1 VSDEFPPAFSE
12 FPIGSQIAG
21 YRLEEQIGR
30 GGMAVVYRA
39 YDVRLD
45 RNVALKILAPGLAPD
60 EAFRK
65 RFSRESKAA
74 AAVDH
79 PNIIPVFD
87 AGEAGGVLFIAMRF
101 VHGRDVRTLLEAE
114 GPLPAERATDIIA
127 QVASALDAAHARGL
141 VHRDVKPANM
151 LLDTLTG
158 SGRRDHVYLS
168 DFGLSKQSLAQFSQ
182 TGLTSHGQFLGT
194 FDYVAPEQVEGRRV
208 DGRADEYALACS
220 AFELL
225 SGTPPFR
232 RDGGLA
238 VMWAKL
244 SEPPPLLSFRRADLP
259 EAIDG
264 VMSRALARDPA
275 ERYPNC
281 GEFAAA
287 LRDACGLGPADDGP
301 PRTMPV
307 ATEVAMPVVP
317 AAGPPAAGEPLSR
330 GAAPSG
336 PLAEASGTDR
346 PPGADGSA
354 DPGGASGAGGAAA
367 ADVSASGGAGG
378 VTEPYGESQFRAGPS
393 HPAPPPAQGTVVAP
407 APGHP
412 WWRSRAVVSAAAAGV
427 VLAIVGAA
435 FAALHHGG
443 TRGAGTGGGGTAG
456 RLAAV
461 VKAPGCTTATA
472 RQTAL
477 QRVRSQTASLGGQP
491 FGIAVTA
498 DGRYSFVSTGN
509 GVAVLS
515 NHGGSL
521 APTLVTTIPAPGA
534 NKGEA
539 LTHDGSYLLAAA
551 GSGAYVINVKEAEAG
566 DTGAALGR
574 LTSPGGMGAVE
585 VSVSPDDDF
594 AFVTLQD
601 SSEMAVFNLPK
612 SLASG
617 LGQSGFVGMVPL
629 GTDPV
634 GIAQSPDGRW
644 LYVAQE
650 NEPTSTPAEGKL
662 YVVSMSVAET
672 HPETAVRS
680 SATAGCG
687 PARIIVSANGSDVWV
702 TDRDSNALV
711 AFSADK
717 LLSNPADSIIAR
729 VNVGQTPIG
738 VMFIRG
744 GTEIMVA
751 DSNLNHVDGADTLTL
766 VSTQRALQGG
776 GSAAVLGFLP
786 SGRTPR
792 EFGLE
797 PDGTLLVT
805 DNSSGQ
811 LQAIDTGSLP

>member
-1 VSDEFPPAFSE
+1 VSGEFPPAFSE

-21 YRLEEQIGR
+21 YRIEEQIGR

-39 YDVRLD
+39 YDVRLE
-45 RNVALKILAPGLAPD
+45 RNVALKILAPGLALD
-60 EAFRK
+60 EAFRR
-65 RFSRESKAA
+65 RFTRESKAA

-87 AGEAGGVLFIAMRF
+87 AGEVNGVLFIAMRL

-114 GPLPAERATDIIA
+114 GPLPAERVTDIIA

-151 LLDTLTG
+151 LLDTLAG
-158 SGRRDHVYLS
+158 GGRRDHVYLS
-168 DFGLSKQSLAQFSQ
+168 DFGLSKQPLAQFGQ
-182 TGLTSHGQFLGT
+182 TGVTSHGEFLGT
-194 FDYVAPEQVEGRRV
+194 FDYVAPEQVEGHRV
-208 DGRADEYALACS
+208 DGRADLYALACT

-225 SGTPPFR
+225 GGTPPYR
-232 RDGGLA
+232 RGGGLA

-244 SEPPPLLSFRRADLP
+244 PGPAPMLSARRADLP

-275 ERYPNC
+275 NRFGNC

-287 LRDACGLGPADDGP
+287 LRDACGLGPAAPGQSTAM
-301 PRTMPV
+301 RL
-307 ATEVAMPVVP
+307 AAAEVARPVVP
-317 AAGPPAAGEPLSR
+317 AAGPPR
-330 GAAPSG
+330 
-336 PLAEASGTDR
+336 
-346 PPGADGSA
+346 
-354 DPGGASGAGGAAA
+354 
-367 ADVSASGGAGG
+367 
-378 VTEPYGESQFRAGPS
+378 
-393 HPAPPPAQGTVVAP
+393 PAPPPAHGTVVEP
-407 APGHP
+407 APGQP
-412 WWRSRAVVSAAAAGV
+412 WWRSRAVVSAAAAVV

-443 TRGAGTGGGGTAG
+443 TVGAGTGGGRTAG
-456 RLAAV
+456 RMDGGVTAA
-461 VKAPGCTTATA
+461 VKAPACTTATA
-472 RQTAL
+472 KQVPLR
-477 QRVRSQTASLGGQP
+477 RVRSQTASLGGEP
-491 FGIAVTA
+491 FGVAVTS
-498 DGRYSFVSTGN
+498 DGKYSFVSTGN

-521 APTLVTTIPAPGA
+521 APNQVATIPAPGA
-534 NKGEA
+534 NKGDA
-539 LTHDGSYLLAAA
+539 LTHDGNYLLAAA

-566 DTGAALGR
+566 KSGAALGR

-585 VSVSPDDDF
+585 VSISPDGDF
-594 AFVTLQD
+594 AFITLQD

-612 SLASG
+612 SLAG
-617 LGQSGFVGMVPL
+617 GFGQSGFVGMVPL
-629 GTDPV
+629 GADPV

-650 NEPTSTPAEGKL
+650 NEPTPIPVEGKL
-662 YVVSMSVAET
+662 YVLSMSAAET
-672 HPETAVRS
+672 HPTAAVRS
-680 SATAGCG
+680 SVTAGCG
-687 PARIIVSANGSDVWV
+687 PARITVSANGSDVWV
-702 TDRDSNALV
+702 TDRESNALV
-711 AFSADK
+711 VFSADK

-738 VMFIRG
+738 VTFIRG

-751 DSNLNHVDGADTLTL
+751 DSNLNHVRGADTLTL
-766 VSTQRALQGG
+766 VGTQRVLQGG
-776 GSAAVLGFLP
+776 GAAAVLGFLP
-786 SGRTPR
+786 SGQTPR

-797 PDGTLLVT
+797 PGGTLLVT

>member
-1 VSDEFPPAFSE
+1 VAVSDEFPPAFIE

-45 RNVALKILAPGLAPD
+45 RNVALKILAPGLALD
-60 EAFRK
+60 GAFRR
-65 RFSRESKAA
+65 RFTRESKAA

-87 AGEAGGVLFIAMRF
+87 AGEADGVLFIAMRF
-101 VHGRDVRTLLEAE
+101 VHGRDVRTLLDAA
-114 GPLPAERATDIIA
+114 GPLPAGRATDITA

-151 LLDTLTG
+151 LLDTAAG
-158 SGRRDHVYLS
+158 GRDHVYLS
-168 DFGLSKQSLAQFSQ
+168 DFGLSKQSFAQISQ

-194 FDYVAPEQVEGRRV
+194 FDYVAPEQVEGRPV
-208 DGRADEYALACS
+208 DGRADAYALACA

-225 SGTPPFR
+225 TGTPPFQR
-232 RDGGLA
+232 GTGLA
-238 VMWAKL
+238 AVWAKL
-244 SEPPPLLSFRRADLP
+244 SEPPPQLSLCRGGLP
-259 EAIDG
+259 EAVDG
-264 VMSRALARDPA
+264 VMSRALAREPA
-275 ERYPNC
+275 ERFENC

-287 LRDACGLGPADDGP
+287 LRDACGLGPAAPGP
-301 PRTMPV
+301 PRTMPPV
-307 ATEVAMPVVP
+307 ATEVALPAVP
-317 AAGPPAAGEPLSR
+317 AAGPPAAG
-330 GAAPSG
+330 A
-336 PLAEASGTDR
+336 
-346 PPGADGSA
+346 
-354 DPGGASGAGGAAA
+354 
-367 ADVSASGGAGG
+367 
-378 VTEPYGESQFRAGPS
+378 AGPS
-393 HPAPPPAQGTVVAP
+393 GSAGPPTEEARIRRPGPAEPSSHVPAGPYGDSWFRPGPARPAPPSGHGTVLEP

-412 WWRSRAVVSAAAAGV
+412 WWRSRALVSTAAAVV
-427 VLAIVGAA
+427 VLAIVAAA
-435 FAALHHGG
+435 FAALHH
-443 TRGAGTGGGGTAG
+443 AGTGGGGTGGGSTVGGVSAM
-456 RLAAV
+456 
-461 VKAPGCTTATA
+461 VKAPGCTSATA
-472 RQTAL
+472 KQTPL
-477 QRVRSQTASLGGQP
+477 RRVQSQTAFLGGKP
-491 FGIAVTA
+491 FGVAVTA
-498 DGRYSFVSTGN
+498 GGKYSFVSTGN

-521 APTLVTTIPAPGA
+521 APVQVATIPAPGA
-534 NKGEA
+534 SKGEA

-566 DTGAALGR
+566 DAGAAIGR

-585 VSVSPDDDF
+585 VSISPDDNF
-594 AFVTLQD
+594 AFITLQD

-612 SLASG
+612 SLAGG

-629 GTDPV
+629 GADPV
-634 GIAQSPDGRW
+634 GIAQSPGGRW
-644 LYVAQE
+644 LYVAQQ
-650 NEPTSTPAEGKL
+650 NALTPAPAEGKL
-662 YVVSMSVAET
+662 YVLSMSAAET
-672 HPETAVRS
+672 HPKTAVRS

-702 TDRDSNALV
+702 TDRESNALV

-738 VMFIRG
+738 VTFIRG

-751 DSNLNHVDGADTLTL
+751 DSNLNHTRGADTLTL
-766 VSTQRALQGG
+766 VSTRQALQGG

-786 SGRTPR
+786 SGQTPR

-797 PDGTLLVT
+797 PGGTLLVT

>member
-1 VSDEFPPAFSE
+1 VSDEFPPAFIE

-21 YRLEEQIGR
+21 YRLEEQIGH

-39 YDVRLD
+39 YDIRLD
-45 RNVALKILAPGLAPD
+45 RNVALKILAPGLALD
-60 EAFRK
+60 NAFRR
-65 RFSRESKAA
+65 RFTRESKAA

-87 AGEAGGVLFIAMRF
+87 AGEADGVLFIAMRF
-101 VHGRDVRTLLEAE
+101 VHGRDVRTLLDAA
-114 GPLPAERATDIIA
+114 GPLPAGRATDIIA

-151 LLDTLTG
+151 LLDTTAG
-158 SGRRDHVYLS
+158 GGRDHVYLS
-168 DFGLSKQSLAQFSQ
+168 DFGLSKQSFAQLSQ

-194 FDYVAPEQVEGRRV
+194 FDYVAPEQVEGRPV
-208 DGRADEYALACS
+208 DGRADAYALACA

-225 SGTPPFR
+225 CGTPPFQR
-232 RDGGLA
+232 ETGLA
-238 VMWAKL
+238 VVWAKL
-244 SEPPPLLSFRRADLP
+244 SEPPPQLSLRRGDLP
-259 EAIDG
+259 EAADD
-264 VMSRALARDPA
+264 VMSRALAREPA
-275 ERYPNC
+275 ERFENC

-287 LRDACGLGPADDGP
+287 LRDACGLGPAATGR
-301 PRTMPV
+301 PRTMPPV
-307 ATEVAMPVVP
+307 ATEVALPAVP
-317 AAGPPAAGEPLSR
+317 AAGPPAAG
-330 GAAPSG
+330 A
-336 PLAEASGTDR
+336 
-346 PPGADGSA
+346 
-354 DPGGASGAGGAAA
+354 
-367 ADVSASGGAGG
+367 
-378 VTEPYGESQFRAGPS
+378 AGPS
-393 HPAPPPAQGTVVAP
+393 GSAGPSTEEARIHRPVPAEPYVQAEPFGDSWFRVGPGRPVPPSGHGTVLEP

-412 WWRSRAVVSAAAAGV
+412 WWRSRAFVSAAAAVV

-435 FAALHHGG
+435 FAALRH
-443 TRGAGTGGGGTAG
+443 AGTGGGGTGGGTVGGVTA
-456 RLAAV
+456 L
-461 VKAPGCTTATA
+461 VKAPGCTSATA
-472 RQTAL
+472 KQTPL
-477 QRVRSQTASLGGQP
+477 QRVRSQTASLGGKP
-491 FGIAVTA
+491 FGVAVTA
-498 DGRYSFVSTGN
+498 SGKYSFVSTGN

-521 APTLVTTIPAPGA
+521 APTQVATIPAPGA
-534 NKGEA
+534 GKGEA

-566 DTGAALGR
+566 AAGAALGQ

-585 VSVSPDDDF
+585 VSISPDDDF
-594 AFVTLQD
+594 AFITLQD

-612 SLASG
+612 SLAGG

-644 LYVAQE
+644 LYVAQQ
-650 NEPTSTPAEGKL
+650 NALTPTPVEGKL
-662 YVVSMSVAET
+662 YVLSTSAAET
-672 HPETAVRS
+672 HPKTAVRS

-702 TDRDSNALV
+702 TDRESNALV
-711 AFSADK
+711 AFSADM
-717 LLSNPADSIIAR
+717 LLSDPADSIIAR

-738 VMFIRG
+738 VTFIRG

-751 DSNLNHVDGADTLTL
+751 DSNLSHVPGADTLTL
-766 VSTQRALQGG
+766 VSTRQALQGG

-786 SGRTPR
+786 SGQTPR

-797 PDGTLLVT
+797 PGGTLLVT

>member
-1 VSDEFPPAFSE
+1 MSDEFPPAFSE

-45 RNVALKILAPGLAPD
+45 RNVALKILAPALALD
-60 EAFRK
+60 DAFRR
-65 RFSRESKAA
+65 RFGRESKAA

-87 AGEAGGVLFIAMRF
+87 AGEANGVLFIAMRF
-101 VHGRDVRTLLEAE
+101 VHGRDARTLLDAG
-114 GPLPAERATDIIA
+114 GPLPAGRVIDIIA

-151 LLDTLTG
+151 LLDTTAG
-158 SGRRDHVYLS
+158 GGRDHVYLS
-168 DFGLSKQSLAQFSQ
+168 DFGLSKQSLAQLSQ

-194 FDYVAPEQVEGRRV
+194 LDYVAPEQVEGHRV
-208 DGRADEYALACS
+208 DGRADQYALGCS

-225 SGTPPFR
+225 CGTPPFQ

-238 VMWAKL
+238 VIWAKL
-244 SEPPPLLSFRRADLP
+244 SEPPPPLSFRRGDLP
-259 EAIDG
+259 QAIDG

-275 ERYPNC
+275 ERFESC
-281 GEFAAA
+281 AAFAAA
-287 LRDACGLGPADDGP
+287 LRDACGLGPGVPEP
-301 PRTMPV
+301 PRAMPV
-307 ATEVAMPVVP
+307 ATEVALPAVP
-317 AAGPPAAGEPLSR
+317 AAGPSATTDPLP
-330 GAAPSG
+330 GAAEVG
-336 PLAEASGTDR
+336 GT
-346 PPGADGSA
+346 
-354 DPGGASGAGGAAA
+354 AGVQA
-367 ADVSASGGAGG
+367 
-378 VTEPYGESQFRAGPS
+378 EPYGESWFRAVPS
-393 HPAPPPAQGTVVAP
+393 RPASRSAHGTVLEPAPA
-407 APGHP
+407 HP
-412 WWRSRAVVSAAAAGV
+412 WWRSRAVASAAAAVV
-427 VLAIVGAA
+427 VLAVVGAA

-443 TRGAGTGGGGTAG
+443 TSGAGTGSGSTARG
-456 RLAAV
+456 VTAV

-472 RQTAL
+472 NQAPLR
-477 QRVRSQTASLGGQP
+477 RVRSQTTSLGGAP
-491 FGIAVTA
+491 FGVAVTT

-521 APTLVTTIPAPGA
+521 APTQVATIPAPGA

-566 DTGAALGR
+566 DTGAVLGL

-585 VSVSPDDDF
+585 VSISPNDDF
-594 AFVTLQD
+594 AFITLQD

-612 SLASG
+612 SLAAG
-617 LGQSGFVGMVPL
+617 LGQTGFVGMVPL
-629 GTDPV
+629 GADPV

-644 LYVAQE
+644 LYVAQQ
-650 NEPTSTPAEGKL
+650 NVQTPTPLEGKL
-662 YVVSMSVAET
+662 YVLSMNGAET

-687 PARIIVSANGSDVWV
+687 PARVIVSANGSDVWV
-702 TDRDSNALV
+702 TDRESNALV
-711 AFSADK
+711 AFSADR

-738 VMFIRG
+738 VTFIRG

-751 DSNLNHVDGADTLTL
+751 DSNLNHARGADALTL

-786 SGRTPR
+786 SGQTPR
-792 EFGLE
+792 QFGLE
-797 PDGTLLVT
+797 PGGTLLVT

>member
-1 VSDEFPPAFSE
+1 VSDEFPSAFSE

-21 YRLEEQIGR
+21 YQLEEQIGR

-45 RNVALKILAPGLAPD
+45 RNVALKILSPGLALD
-60 EAFRK
+60 DAFRR
-65 RFSRESKAA
+65 RFTREPKAA
-74 AAVDH
+74 SAVDH

-87 AGEAGGVLFIAMRF
+87 AGEADGVLFIAMRF
-101 VHGRDVRTLLEAE
+101 VHGRDVRTLLDAE
-114 GPLPAERATDIIA
+114 GPLPTERATDIIA
-127 QVASALDAAHARGL
+127 QVASALDAAHARRL

-151 LLDTLTG
+151 LLDTLAGG
-158 SGRRDHVYLS
+158 SRRDHVYLS
-168 DFGLSKQSLAQFSQ
+168 DFGPSKSFAQLSQ
-182 TGLTSHGQFLGT
+182 TGLTSHSQFPGT
-194 FDYVAPEQVEGRRV
+194 LDYVAPEQVEGRRV
-208 DGRADEYALACS
+208 DGRADEYALACA

-225 SGTPPFR
+225 GGTPPFQR
-232 RDGGLA
+232 GGGLA
-238 VMWAKL
+238 VISARL

-264 VMSRALARDPA
+264 VMSRALATDPA
-275 ERYPNC
+275 DRFGHC

-287 LRDACGLGPADDGP
+287 LRDACGLGPAASGQ
-301 PRTMPV
+301 PRTMPLV
-307 ATEVAMPVVP
+307 ATEVVWPVAQ
-317 AAGPPAAGEPLSR
+317 AAGPPAPAEPSLHVQ
-330 GAAPSG
+330 
-336 PLAEASGTDR
+336 T
-346 PPGADGSA
+346 
-354 DPGGASGAGGAAA
+354 
-367 ADVSASGGAGG
+367 V
-378 VTEPYGESQFRAGPS
+378 PYGESRFPAGPS
-393 HPAPPPAQGTVVAP
+393 RPAPPSAHGTAVEP

-412 WWRSRAVVSAAAAGV
+412 WWRSRAVVSAAAAVV
-427 VLAIVGAA
+427 VLAVGGAA

-443 TRGAGTGGGGTAG
+443 TRGAGTGGGSTAG
-456 RLAAV
+456 GVTAV
-461 VKAPGCTTATA
+461 VKAPECTTATA
-472 RQTAL
+472 KQTPL
-477 QRVRSQTASLGGQP
+477 RRVRSQTASLGGAP
-491 FGIAVTA
+491 FGVAVTA
-498 DGRYSFVSTGN
+498 DGKYSFVSTGN

-521 APTLVTTIPAPGA
+521 APTQVATIPAPGA

-551 GSGAYVINVKEAEAG
+551 GSGAYVINVREAEAG

-585 VSVSPDDDF
+585 VSISPDDDF
-594 AFVTLQD
+594 AFITLQD

-612 SLASG
+612 SLAGG

-629 GTDPV
+629 GADPV

-650 NEPTSTPAEGKL
+650 NEPTPTPVEGKL
-662 YVVSMSVAET
+662 YVLSMSAAET
-672 HPETAVRS
+672 HRKAAVRS
-680 SATAGCG
+680 SVTAGCG
-687 PARIIVSANGSDVWV
+687 PARITVSANGSDVWV
-702 TDRDSNALV
+702 TDRESNALV
-711 AFSADK
+711 VFSADK

-738 VMFIRG
+738 VTFIRG

-751 DSNLNHVDGADTLTL
+751 DSNLNHVHGADTLTL

-786 SGRTPR
+786 SGQTPR

-797 PDGTLLVT
+797 PGGTLLVT

-811 LQAIDTGSLP
+811 LQAIDTRSLP